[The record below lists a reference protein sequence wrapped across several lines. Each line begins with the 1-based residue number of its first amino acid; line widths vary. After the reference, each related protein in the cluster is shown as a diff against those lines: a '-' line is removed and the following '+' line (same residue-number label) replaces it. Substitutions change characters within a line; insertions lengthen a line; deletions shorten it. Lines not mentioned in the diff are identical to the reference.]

1 MAKALGSG
9 NLAGAALDLCG
20 TEPVKDDDPVF
31 AAPNTVLT
39 PHIAWQTVE
48 PTSAPQTLVVDNI
61 LAYFASTP
69 GQLGEPGRDRVPL
82 ASNNELLSSKL
93 PGSSL
98 WPEDKRAKR
107 EETL

>member
-1 MAKALGSG
+1 MKPSAFLIDISWEGIVDRLAVAKALGSG

-48 PTSAPQTLVVDNI
+48 SYKRAAALVVDNI
-61 LAYFASTP
+61 LAYFAARPTNLVNP
-69 GQLGEPGRDRVPL
+69 DAL
-82 ASNNELLSSKL
+82 ASTRQKQ
-93 PGSSL
+93 
-98 WPEDKRAKR
+98 
-107 EETL
+107 